1 MAEERARRPDLR
13 VVGAVPAESAQP
25 ALGPPPPIREVDWAI
40 LMARAQT
47 GDASSYRRL
56 LSEITPY
63 LRSLA
68 AAAHRD
74 PLDVEDTVQDV
85 LLSIHSVRHT
95 YDPVRPFGPWL
106 VAIAQRRIVDR
117 LRRQGRRA
125 SREVPVSDEHET
137 FFSPSANYLE
147 EGLDAQAVR
156 EAVGRLP
163 SGQREAVRLLKLEE
177 MSLREAAGVTGLSI
191 AALKV
196 ATHRGLKNLRKLML
210 KTNNERR

>member
-1 MAEERARRPDLR
+1 MAEERAGRPDLR
-13 VVGAVPAESAQP
+13 VVGAAEAESAAP
-25 ALGPPPPIREVDWAI
+25 ELGPPPPIREVDWAI
-40 LMARAQT
+40 LMARAQG
-47 GDASSYRRL
+47 GDASSYHRL
-56 LSEITPY
+56 LTEIAPY

-68 AAAHRD
+68 AASHRD
-74 PLDVEDTVQDV
+74 PLDIEDSVQDV

-95 YDPVRPFGPWL
+95 YDPARPFGPWL

-125 SREVPVSDEHET
+125 SRETPMLDEGET
-137 FFSPSANYLE
+137 FSCPAANYPE

-156 EAVGRLP
+156 DAVGRLP
-163 SGQREAVRLLKLEE
+163 SGQREAVRLIKLQE
-177 MSLREAAGVTGLSI
+177 MSLREASAASGLSV

-210 KTNNERR
+210 HRDDERR